1 MNIKALF
8 ASALLGIAAA
18 AWADSPIVREL
29 KDGWRFKQVRLTNW
43 YNATVP
49 GTVHTDLLDNR
60 IIEDPFYRLNERGL
74 QWIDKEDWVYE
85 TGFTLDADMASR
97 SNIELCLN
105 GLDTYADVYLND
117 SLIIRSD
124 NMFRRWT
131 APVSKLIRRNGE
143 NTLRVYFHSPVKIDM
158 PKYDALPFHYHA
170 SNDQSENG
178 GLLDKKISVF
188 ARKAGYHYGWDW
200 GPRLVTMGIW
210 RPVFLR
216 AWDEVCLRDAYYEQ
230 RSVDAHKADIMNH
243 VELTASEEDIGMVT
257 VRTIDAGSGHTLAQV
272 TTKLNKGENR
282 MELPILIRSPRL
294 WWTNGLGTP
303 HLYTFTTEV
312 VRDGKVVDSRSD
324 RIGLRSLRIVRDEDP
339 DGRTFY
345 VELNGHPLFAK
356 GANYI
361 PQDIFLPRVTEEDYR
376 RTIQDAV
383 DVNMNML
390 RVWGGGIYENDL
402 FYDLCDSTGILVW
415 QDFMFAC
422 SMYPAEG
429 SLLENIRMEAI
440 DNVRRLRNHAC
451 IALWC
456 GNNECQDA
464 WYGWGWRG
472 EIEGQNPEYARR
484 IEQQYHQQY
493 HVTLP
498 EVVGE
503 YAPGT
508 FYWPSSPYAF
518 EGEVSG
524 KTHGDRHYWDV
535 WHARKPFSNYNTEK
549 GRFFSEYGFQS
560 FPEFASVRRYAPDS
574 TDWDIRSEV
583 MMAHQRGG
591 EHANGLIETYLT
603 DGYPIPK
610 DFQSF
615 LYTNLVMQGDA
626 IRTAMEA
633 HRRMKPYNMGSLVW
647 QHNDCWPVAS
657 WSSRDY
663 YGRWKA
669 QHYFTRHAFDDILVS
684 PVREGDSLN
693 VYIVSDRLRPTGGK
707 LRVRTVELTGTAVYD
722 RTFTVKVQANESR
735 CAACIP
741 VHDLL
746 NGKDSTQVAILLDY
760 DDKGKRRYSNNFA
773 LAKQKELDYPDAR
786 IATDIQ
792 PVEGGYRVGLC
803 CPVFAR
809 AVYLS
814 TSDDNSTYSDN
825 YFDLRPDEQAYVTVR
840 TALGLEE
847 FRNTL
852 RTVCLNDCR
861 ARFCIPH
868 PMLSRLH
875 CQNVAMEANCR

>member
-1 MNIKALF
+1 M
-8 ASALLGIAAA
+8 
-18 AWADSPIVREL
+18 
-29 KDGWRFKQVRLTNW
+29 
-43 YNATVP
+43 
-49 GTVHTDLLDNR
+49 
-60 IIEDPFYRLNERGL
+60 
-74 QWIDKEDWVYE
+74 
-85 TGFTLDADMASR
+85 
-97 SNIELCLN
+97 
-105 GLDTYADVYLND
+105 
-117 SLIIRSD
+117 
-124 NMFRRWT
+124 
-131 APVSKLIRRNGE
+131 
-143 NTLRVYFHSPVKIDM
+143 YFHSPVKIDM